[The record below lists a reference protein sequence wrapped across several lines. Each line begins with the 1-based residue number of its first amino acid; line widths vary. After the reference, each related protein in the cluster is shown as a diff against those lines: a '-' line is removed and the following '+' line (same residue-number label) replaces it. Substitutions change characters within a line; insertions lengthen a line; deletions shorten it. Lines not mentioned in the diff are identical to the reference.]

1 MAEYGLRE
9 RTVLVTGGNT
19 GIGAATVRAFAG
31 EGARVGLAYF
41 EKRERA
47 EALVDEVRAGG
58 GRAAAFEADLA
69 DEAVIPQLLDQV
81 ETALGP
87 LTVLVNNAAHS
98 TSDGYETLSAE
109 TLDRHYFVNA
119 RATALLTAEL
129 GRRFAGEW
137 GRVVN
142 LTSGQSLGAMPG
154 ELAYVA
160 SKGAI
165 EALTR
170 TLALELAPR
179 GITVNAVDPGATDTG
194 WISDEVRA
202 HLLERAP
209 FGRLGTPEDA
219 ARLILFLGSAQ
230 AGWITGQV
238 IHSRGGM

>member
-1 MAEYGLRE
+1 MAEYGLRG

-19 GIGAATVRAFAG
+19 GIGAATVRVFAA

-41 EKRERA
+41 EKPERA

-69 DEAVIPQLLDQV
+69 DAAVIPRLLDQV

-87 LTVLVNNAAHS
+87 MTVLVNNAAHS
-98 TSDGYETLSAE
+98 TSDGYEALSAA

-119 RATALLTAEL
+119 RATGLLTAEL
-129 GRRFAGEW
+129 GRRFEGEW

-194 WISDEVRA
+194 WMSTELRA
-202 HLLERAP
+202 QMLRRAP

-219 ARLILFLGSAQ
+219 ARLILFLSSAQ